1 MRLPNLWGRGPRATW
16 PSTVVAWWA
25 GILVALAAVSP
36 WGESAEVSETASSA
50 GTPNVLLILADDL
63 GFSDLGCYGGEILTP
78 HLDDLAANG
87 LRFSQ
92 FYNSGRCWPTRG
104 SMLTGYYP
112 HSIRRDRVPG
122 VRSGGQG
129 RRPDWAP
136 LICRPLSAAG
146 YRCYHSG
153 KWHIDGMPIAE
164 GFDRSYYLKDQH
176 RFFSPTAHWEDDE
189 PLPAVDPESGY
200 YGTVAVADHAIRC
213 LREHALDHRD
223 RPFFHYLAFA
233 APHFPLHALPEDID
247 RYRDTYVDGW
257 DETRRRRHGRLRSL
271 GVLDAPLSKVM
282 PEVGPPYH
290 FPDAIEALGEGEVNR
305 PLPWQ
310 ELTSV
315 QREFQAIKMSIHAA
329 MVDRMD
335 REIGR
340 VLDQIREMGRW
351 ENTLVLFLSDNGGSA
366 EIMVRGDGHDPRAAP
381 GSWRSHLCLGPGWST
396 VSNTPFRYHK
406 TWVHEGGTATPLI
419 AHWPAGIAARGEIR
433 RAVGHVID
441 VWPTLLELAGRP
453 AAHPPDGPPRP
464 GRSIVAAFAGEPTSV
479 GRSADQRTLWWE
491 HEGNRALR
499 HGDWKIAAAGPEAA
513 WELYRSDIDRAET
526 DDLASRHPDKV
537 RELADRWE
545 RIMDE
550 QAALAKAESLSEKGS
565 DPL

>member
-1 MRLPNLWGRGPRATW
+1 MRLPYSWIRPPVWACSPIIVSG
-16 PSTVVAWWA
+16 WA
-25 GILVALAAVSP
+25 GILLTLAATPLWADSGDRAGS
-36 WGESAEVSETASSA
+36 GENSEAEIAA
-50 GTPNVLLILADDL
+50 DRPNVLLILADDL
-63 GFSDLGCYGGEILTP
+63 GFSDLGCYGGEIRTP

-92 FYNSGRCWPTRG
+92 FYNTGRCWPTRG

-213 LREHALDHRD
+213 LREHGLAHRD

-247 RYRDTYVDGW
+247 RYRDTYVTGW
-257 DETRRRRHGRLRSL
+257 DEIRRRRHGRLRSL

-290 FPDAIEALGEGEVNR
+290 FPDAIEALGEGEVDR

-310 ELTSV
+310 ELTPV

-340 VLDQIREMGRW
+340 VLDQVREMGHW

-366 EIMVRGDGHDPRAAP
+366 EIMVRGDGHDPQAAP

-406 TWVHEGGTATPLI
+406 VWVHEGGTATPLI

-433 RAVGHVID
+433 RALGHVID
-441 VWPTLLELAGRP
+441 VWPTLLELAGQP
-453 AAHPPDGPPRP
+453 TAPPPDGPPRP
-464 GRSIVAAFAGEPTSV
+464 GRSLRAAFAEET
-479 GRSADQRTLWWE
+479 ADHRTLWWE

-499 HGDWKIAAAGPEAA
+499 EGDWKIAAAGPEAD
-513 WELYRSDIDRAET
+513 WELYRLDVDRAET
-526 DDLASRHPDKV
+526 ADLADRHPEKV
-537 RELADRWE
+537 RELADRWG
-545 RIMDE
+545 RIMDD
-550 QAALAKAESLSEKGS
+550 QTALATADSQR
-565 DPL
+565 